1 VVAEDIIQIFKPE
14 ELELLICGSKV
25 LDFKE
30 LESATQYVDGYTQD
44 SSVIKWLWEIIHGE
58 FNDLQRKQFLQ
69 FATGCDRA
77 PISGLSNLMFNI
89 GRQGP
94 DTDRLP
100 TAHTCFNHLLV
111 PDYNSKDKL
120 RTKLLSAIQNAEGFG
135 LF

>member
-1 VVAEDIIQIFKPE
+1 
-14 ELELLICGSKV
+14 V

-44 SSVIKWLWEIIHGE
+44 SSIIKWLWEIIHGE
-58 FNDLQRKQFLQ
+58 FTELQRKQFLQ

-77 PISGLSNLMFNI
+77 PVSGLSNLMFNI